1 MTEEKDLIRIR
12 WHVDRTQDPAM
23 FMLICLHPDYQD
35 LQVSVSSGE
44 VTERVAKAKLMQE
57 MFELGEKRGIEP
69 RRLRFKI
76 NGIEE
81 YQKKTAAS
89 TEAAVLIA
97 KTKLLDDEH
106 QQAQHHEH
114 HGGNLGAQS
123 KLGFEGLG
131 LGLAEIAVGLAG
143 DGADAA
149 LFRGL
154 HENGNDHKKRC
165 DDQHD
170 RKYSSHKNKTSS
182 INQPA
187 YHNIRD

>member
-1 MTEEKDLIRIR
+1 MANEELIHIR

-81 YQKKTAAS
+81 
-89 TEAAVLIA
+89 
-97 KTKLLDDEH
+97 
-106 QQAQHHEH
+106 
-114 HGGNLGAQS
+114 
-123 KLGFEGLG
+123 
-131 LGLAEIAVGLAG
+131 
-143 DGADAA
+143 
-149 LFRGL
+149 
-154 HENGNDHKKRC
+154 
-165 DDQHD
+165 
-170 RKYSSHKNKTSS
+170 
-182 INQPA
+182 
-187 YHNIRD
+187 